1 MDQTW
6 TTALKGSISDT
17 FSTMFFVVPEPD
29 SEWEARLPTLPPEP
43 WLEGTVDLSLQG
55 KEMRVWVWAPENL
68 ARELAANIL
77 TCEPEQ
83 LSQDDLL
90 DSYREMLNMV
100 AGSLLTQVDTDSS
113 GNMGLPQAQLLPQGE
128 PVSFSSQA
136 QSLLVFDAEGKPLLA
151 GWAVI

>member
-17 FSTMFFVVPEPD
+17 FSTMFFVVPELD
-29 SEWEARLPTLPPEP
+29 AKWEAELPKLPPES
-43 WLEGTVDLSLQG
+43 WLEGMVDLRLQG
-55 KEMRVWVWAPENL
+55 KEMRVWVWAPEAL

-77 TCEPEQ
+77 TCEPDQ
-83 LSQDDLL
+83 LSQEDLL

-113 GNMGLPQAQLLPQGE
+113 GNMGLPQAQLLPQAQPGA
-128 PVSFSSQA
+128 FSTQA